1 MKHTLFILAL
11 ITATIQTFAQSP
23 RIKLNQITKDSVTGS
38 VLISSPTDSGMVYSR
53 DLFISYGADTVLI
66 LGADTLAATSSIIS
80 SVLSDGVT
88 ITGDGTTGNELTV
101 DTNTVIATKQD
112 LDLYYLDS
120 NPDGYTSNTGTVTS
134 VGGTGTVNG
143 ISLSGTVTSSG
154 NLTLG
159 GTLSGV
165 DLASQV
171 TGTLPVA
178 NGGTGSATLNFV
190 DLSSA
195 QTVGG
200 AKTFSTAIVVN
211 EDGNNVNTRFEGDT
225 DANLLFLDASTNRV
239 GIGTNS
245 PSQILH
251 TVSTTDG
258 FGPFFTNSSGRA
270 SININSLNNSSPAY
284 VNFNNSEM
292 FLDANAST
300 KVFRIATSTTN
311 GYIAF
316 ETNQQ
321 IERMRITSGGEV
333 YIAGTTDQGAYN
345 LQVNGTGV
353 WGAGAYVNGSDI
365 TLKENIQ
372 SLNKGLDY
380 IKKLNPV
387 QYNYK
392 STFSS
397 DQSKQ
402 LGFIA
407 QDVMVALEDL
417 SDAIVKD
424 NGNYLSMAYQNLI
437 PITVKAIQ
445 EQQTIIESI
454 QTELDVKSS
463 IIESQATEIELLKTL
478 ITELSNRLTTLEN
491 N

>member
-1 MKHTLFILAL
+1 MKTNIIKALFGLIL
-11 ITATIQTFAQSP
+11 TFSISGLYAQSP
-23 RIKLNQITKDSVTGS
+23 RIKLNQIVKDTISGS
-38 VLISSPTDSGMVYSR
+38 VLISNLSDSNMVYSR
-53 DLFISYGADTVLI
+53 NFYIGSDSSLVFFGTTIVAGGGGGGSFVTLPQLTDSLALYATKVQLSDSMATVLKQVATD
-66 LGADTLAATSSIIS
+66 LTL
-80 SVLSDGVT
+80 
-88 ITGDGTTGNELTV
+88 TGDGSVGNPLKV
-101 DTNTVIATKQD
+101 DTATVIATKQD
-112 LDLYYLDS
+112 LNLYYLDS

-159 GTLSGV
+159 GTLSNV
-165 DLASQV
+165 NLASQV

-178 NGGTGSATLNFV
+178 NGGTGSATQNFV

-211 EDGNNVNTRFEGDT
+211 ENGDNVDTRFEGDT
-225 DANLLFLDASTNRV
+225 DANLLFLDANTNYV
-239 GIGTNS
+239 GIGTSS
-245 PSQILH
+245 PSYKLDVDGGIFSSVAFLITSNNPGFIFKEADVTDADWDFQVNGGNIIFYE
-251 TVSTTDG
+251 VNDARSTFD
-258 FGPFFTNSSGRA
+258 S
-270 SININSLNNSSPAY
+270 
-284 VNFNNSEM
+284 
-292 FLDANAST
+292 
-300 KVFRIATSTTN
+300 
-311 GYIAF
+311 
-316 ETNQQ
+316 
-321 IERMRITSGGEV
+321 RMQLMSGGEV

-372 SLNKGLDY
+372 PLNQGLYY
-380 IKKLNPV
+380 INKLNPV

-392 STFSS
+392 STFST

-407 QDVMVALEDL
+407 QDVLIALEDL
-417 SDAIVKD
+417 SDAVVKD
-424 NGNYLSMAYQNLI
+424 AGQTLSMAYQNLI
-437 PITVKAIQ
+437 PLAIKAIQ
-445 EQQTIIESI
+445 EQQ
-454 QTELDVKSS
+454 S
-463 IIESQATEIELLKTL
+463 IIESQATEIEQLKTQIQL
-478 ITELSNRLTTLEN
+478 ILNEIEQIKN

>member
-1 MKHTLFILAL
+1 MKQTLFILAL
-11 ITATIQTFAQSP
+11 ITSTIQTFAQSP

-53 DLFISYGADTVLI
+53 DLFISYGVSDTVLI
-66 LGADTLAATSSIIS
+66 LRGDTLAATSSIIS

-88 ITGDGTTGNELTV
+88 ITGDGTIGSELTV
-101 DTNTVIATKQD
+101 DTATVIATKQD

-120 NPDGYTSNTGTVTS
+120 NPDGYTSNAGTVTS

-154 NLTLG
+154 DLTLG

-171 TGTLPVA
+171 TGTLPIA
-178 NGGTGSATLNFV
+178 NGGTGETTLAGAGIVTGSGTTNYVPKFTN
-190 DLSSA
+190 ST
-195 QTVGG
+195 TVGNSVIYDDANNIRIG
-200 AKTFSTAIVVN
+200 TTTHQLASNRKMTVLGTASIEAVSTGTGGEPTIEAWQKHTL
-211 EDGNNVNTRFEGDT
+211 GNNVFFDFFTESSATQRG
-225 DANLLFLDASTNRV
+225 
-239 GIGTNS
+239 
-245 PSQILH
+245 QILYNR
-251 TVSTTDG
+251 
-258 FGPFFTNSSGRA
+258 TNNA
-270 SININSLNNSSPAY
+270 LAINGNNALELRTGS
-284 VNFNNSEM
+284 NNRL
-292 FLDANAST
+292 F
-300 KVFRIATSTTN
+300 
-311 GYIAF
+311 
-316 ETNQQ
+316 
-321 IERMRITSGGEV
+321 ITSAGEV
-333 YIAGTTDQGAYN
+333 YIAGTSDQGAYN

-365 TLKENIQ
+365 LLKENIQ
-372 SLNKGLDY
+372 PLNHGLKY

-407 QDVMVALEDL
+407 QDVMFALEDV

-445 EQQTIIESI
+445 EQQA
-454 QTELDVKSS
+454 
-463 IIESQATEIELLKTL
+463 IIESQSNEIEQLKTL
-478 ITELSNRLTTLEN
+478 ITDLSNRLQILEN